1 MRWPCAQWQPM
12 AGVSSAGVRP
22 IANFRSRRT
31 KERARATALPPRPPA
46 SPPRHSPRPLRAPRW
61 VGGIRPRSVRSLTTP
76 GFGPPP
82 PGARRALPR
91 EARPPGPA
99 LSALPPT
106 QPHQQHPRCRDC
118 SHPGAGWLGG
128 CIGSAPPSRT
138 GANCRRWRCE
148 RGLQRARLQ
157 FWGPSVLAEPEK
169 PVGVNRSLHPHH

>member
-1 MRWPCAQWQPM
+1 MPTS
-12 AGVSSAGVRP
+12 GVGGPKS
-22 IANFRSRRT
+22 
-31 KERARATALPPRPPA
+31 ELE
-46 SPPRHSPRPLRAPRW
+46 PRHCRRVPQRPLQGTHRVLSGPLGGW
-61 VGGIRPRSVRSLTTP
+61 GGIRPRSVRSLTTP

-106 QPHQQHPRCRDC
+106 QPHQQHPRCRHC
-118 SHPGAGWLGG
+118 RHPGAGWLGG
-128 CIGSAPPSRT
+128 CIGSAPPCRA